1 MIPQKYSVH
10 YWVKIFRFATLFFW
24 CILHIYL
31 QILKEYLSPNFACKT
46 GFNFYILFKK
56 ELLFIPI
63 NFMIYQ
69 DKNAI
74 QLMYRIEKLFN
85 RLIRYKFN
93 MTMKNVE
100 IVSIVIITL
109 ITPKVFRSLNFLCG
123 NHSSSNHFKCKA
135 HYFETASSFW
145 ASHSRWSF
153 YCFTQTRIDHSYN
166 VCKK

>member
-1 MIPQKYSVH
+1 MLHAKQVSISIFSSKRNYS
-10 YWVKIFRFATLFFW
+10 
-24 CILHIYL
+24 
-31 QILKEYLSPNFACKT
+31 
-46 GFNFYILFKK
+46 
-56 ELLFIPI
+56 FIAI
-63 NFMIYQ
+63 NFMIHQ
-69 DKNAI
+69 NKNAI
-74 QLMYRIEKLFN
+74 ELMYKMIWWNDCIYSSSFIWYTFN
-85 RLIRYKFN
+85 E
-93 MTMKNVE
+93 TMKNLK
-100 IVSIVIITL
+100 IVNIVIITL

>member
-1 MIPQKYSVH
+1 M
-10 YWVKIFRFATLFFW
+10 
-24 CILHIYL
+24 
-31 QILKEYLSPNFACKT
+31 
-46 GFNFYILFKK
+46 
-56 ELLFIPI
+56 
-63 NFMIYQ
+63 
-69 DKNAI
+69 
-74 QLMYRIEKLFN
+74 
-85 RLIRYKFN
+85 IRYKFN

-153 YCFTQTRIDHSYN
+153 YCFTQTRIDHCYN
-166 VCKK
+166 VCKKINMWPWKSTKRQKVMQHTTNIKKRKNIKYVSIITSLCVDMPPSINLINLEMLKSRTHGQVSES